1 METVPL
7 IELSS
12 LAEDIHAKTWEA
24 SQNKQTRNIDLDMR
38 EHLEI
43 AKTLQFTQ
51 IELVN
56 NSTKITEIGKRIKKD
71 SKKKKEVEVNP
82 TYSEEKRHLNS
93 DRKQYSKYYHKA
105 EKILNVGC
113 IDQTDHVP
121 GA

>member
-93 DRKQYSKYYHKA
+93 DGKQYSKYYHKA

>member
-1 METVPL
+1 METVSL

-71 SKKKKEVEVNP
+71 SKKKKKLKLTPLILKKKDTLTVTASNTRNTITKP
-82 TYSEEKRHLNS
+82 KRS
-93 DRKQYSKYYHKA
+93 
-105 EKILNVGC
+105 
-113 IDQTDHVP
+113 
-121 GA
+121 